1 MIHIHKTN
9 LLCKIKSVFLKDKKR
24 KEKRKN
30 IFCKKRI
37 KSVLKSKKKRKKK
50 KKKEK
55 EIWFVKV
62 IYVFKVN
69 KKDI

>member
-37 KSVLKSKKKRKKK
+37 KSVLKSKKK
-50 KKKEK
+50 KKEK
-55 EIWFVKV
+55 KEKRKRDLICKSHICF
-62 IYVFKVN
+62 
-69 KKDI
+69 

>member
-1 MIHIHKTN
+1 MKNEIWLTKNQI
-9 LLCKIKSVFLKDKKR
+9 CFVKDKKR
-24 KEKRKN
+24 KEKIKN